1 MDVEQAMRQTPR
13 EQFLP
18 RDQQVHAAADR
29 ALPIGAGQTGSQPST
44 VRAMLELLDVL
55 PGQRVLDV
63 GSGSGWTTALLA
75 RLVAP
80 GGVVLG
86 VELDPDLAAW
96 GAQNVAASGVVGASV
111 RQVSREVLGHPEG
124 APYDRILVSANAG
137 DLPRPLVDQLADGG
151 VMVLPVQGRMT
162 RVRRR
167 GSEIDVEHHGAYRFV
182 PLR

>member
-1 MDVEQAMRQTPR
+1 MDVQQAMQETPR
-13 EQFLP
+13 ERFLP
-18 RDQQVHAAADR
+18 RDQRMHAEADR
-29 ALPIGAGQTGSQPST
+29 ALPIGAGQTGSQPTT
-44 VRAMLELLDVL
+44 VRTMLGLLEVR

-80 GGVVLG
+80 GGRVIG
-86 VELDPDLAAW
+86 VELDEGLAAW
-96 GAQNVAASGVVGASV
+96 GARNVAASGVVGASV
-111 RQVSREVLGHPEG
+111 RRATPGVLGHAAG
-124 APYDRILVSANAG
+124 APYDRILVSADAG
-137 DLPRPLVDQLADGG
+137 RLPDPLVDQLADGG

-167 GSEIDVEHHGAYRFV
+167 GNDVEVEHHGAYRFV